1 MIPIYVVSMKK
12 DEARR
17 GVLQAAFDKL
27 DIDFKFIDAVVGK
40 DVSESE
46 RAKLNFSG
54 TDSRKGRLPTD
65 GEIGCSLSHQLI
77 YKDIVQRDEAWSI
90 ILEDDAIIDER
101 FNTFYRALNQQVLS
115 QNFDTNAL
123 YLLGGQ
129 EGVAYQPKVALSR
142 RNKIVLGNGVIFRRA
157 IKSEGYLFR
166 TCCYMMSKELAEKLL
181 RLFAQDYYIADEWVY
196 FHRLGLIEG
205 MYLADFVGHPLEL
218 GGSHLEQERL
228 AAIALKQPMQPDSE
242 GFKKK
247 IKLFLKSYFKL
258 HLVKALL
265 IRCRVFLYG
274 FRYR

>member
-17 GVLQAAFDKL
+17 KILQEAFDKL

-40 DVSESE
+40 DVSQAE
-46 RAKLNFSG
+46 RGKLNFSG
-54 TDSRKGRLPTD
+54 TLMRKGRIPTD

-77 YKDIVQRDEAWSI
+77 YQDMVQQENVWSI
-90 ILEDDAIIDER
+90 ILEDDVLVDER
-101 FNTFYRALNQQVLS
+101 FKTFYHALAQQRLE
-115 QNFDTNAL
+115 QDFDPDAL

-142 RNKIVLGNGVIFRRA
+142 RNKVVLGEGVIFRRA

-166 TCCYMMSKELAEKLL
+166 TCCYMMSKEMSAKLL
-181 RLFAQDYYIADEWVY
+181 KLFSKDYYIADEWVY
-196 FHRLGLIEG
+196 FHRLDLIEG
-205 MYLADFVGHPLEL
+205 MYVADFVSHPLEL

-228 AAIALKQPMQPDSE
+228 AANAIKQSVIPEKEGLKQ
-242 GFKKK
+242 KVKH
-247 IKLFLKSYFKL
+247 LLKSYLKL
-258 HLVKALL
+258 HLIKAFL
-265 IRCRVFLYG
+265 IRCRVFLYT